1 MRSENRPSSA
11 PPADLPLLES
21 ANPAMVRAIALAR
34 RVAASEV
41 AVLLRGESGT
51 GKHVL
56 AAAIHDWSPRRT
68 AAFIAVPC
76 AALPQ
81 HRAADVLLAGVDDGW
96 SKYDWL
102 RAANGGTLFFDDVG
116 DLPAVQQAKLMR
128 FLDEHGFEVDGE
140 GRLLE
145 ADALIVAAT
154 RRDLEA
160 DVRARRFREDPYFR
174 LSTVQITLPPLR
186 DRVEDLPG
194 LTAHLLASLCARYR
208 RGPLQLTGEVQQVFA
223 RYRWPGNVREL
234 LSVIERAVAL
244 AQGTT
249 ITADDLPEY
258 LLAAPTAP
266 TSTPS
271 LPTQALRDLERQHIE
286 RAIRESATLEDAALR
301 LGIDPA
307 TLWRKRKR
315 YGLT

>member
-1 MRSENRPSSA
+1 MGSDNRTSSD
-11 PPADLPLLES
+11 PPLLES
-21 ANPAMVRAIALAR
+21 ASPAMMRAIALAR

-68 AAFIAVPC
+68 ATFVAVPC

-81 HRAADVLLAGVDDGW
+81 HRAGDMLLAGLDDGW
-96 SKYDWL
+96 DKYDWL

-116 DLPAVQQAKLMR
+116 DLPAAQQAKLMR
-128 FLDEHGFEVDGE
+128 FLDEQRLDMAGAGRPFEAEV
-140 GRLLE
+140 LM
-145 ADALIVAAT
+145 VAAT
-154 RRDLEA
+154 RLDLEA
-160 DVRARRFREDPYFR
+160 NVRAGRFREDLYFR

-194 LTAHLLASLCARYR
+194 LTAHLLASLCVRYGR
-208 RGPLQLTGEVQQVFA
+208 VPLQLTEEVQQVFA

-244 AQGTT
+244 AQGST
-249 ITADDLPEY
+249 ITTDDLPEHV
-258 LLAAPTAP
+258 LAVPTAP
-266 TSTPS
+266 AGTPS
-271 LPTQALRDLERQHIE
+271 LPAQSLRDLERQHIE